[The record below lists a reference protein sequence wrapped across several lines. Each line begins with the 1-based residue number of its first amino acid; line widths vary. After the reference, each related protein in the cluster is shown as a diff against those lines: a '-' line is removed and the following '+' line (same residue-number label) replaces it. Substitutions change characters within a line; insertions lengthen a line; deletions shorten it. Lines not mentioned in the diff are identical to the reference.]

1 VTAAASRP
9 RERFGAAIALC
20 LVVGF
25 ASMAHRIGWAVLYP
39 AVVDTEGWALSEV
52 NGAYSIGNLV
62 YSAAVVLA
70 GFILDRQGV
79 RFSLIVGGAVLAGAL
94 GLVAATSAV
103 WQLYALYVLVGVGAA
118 LIGYPATV
126 KLAVILAPRRLG
138 TIVGVFSFGQ
148 GIGSM
153 LLSPIL
159 QEVLEHGGWRP
170 GFGLLAVLTAL
181 ATVPI
186 AVGLAPT
193 GSARPSVGSHVDVRS
208 LREVFRAPAFWIM
221 FGTNFCMGYLLLL
234 QAHQVAHLLDVGL
247 PGLLAASVGGAMGFC
262 IGLGGLLAGVWVDR
276 WGPGMLGLFSASV
289 LTLGVWAVLLASPE
303 AAWLAAIYAVAAGLG
318 RGALGINMS
327 VTQGRVFAGPNLGR
341 LIGFFELGF
350 GVGVAGGIWLAALWR
365 ESSGSFTYGLL
376 SAGAMAF
383 ACAAA
388 TLLVWRRYGVDSA
401 AHSR

>member
-1 VTAAASRP
+1 MTAAASRP
-9 RERFGAAIALC
+9 RERFGAAITLC
-20 LVVGF
+20 LAMGV

-39 AVVDTEGWALSEV
+39 AVVDAEGWALSEV

-70 GFILDRQGV
+70 GFILDRQGI
-79 RFSLIVGGAVLAGAL
+79 RFSLIVGGVVLAGAL
-94 GLVAATSAV
+94 GLVATTSAV
-103 WQLYALYVLVGVGAA
+103 WQLYAIYVLVGVGAA
-118 LIGYPATV
+118 LIGYPAMV

-138 TIVGVFSFGQ
+138 TVVGVFSFGQ
-148 GIGSM
+148 GIGAI

-159 QEVLEHGGWRP
+159 QEVLDHSGWRP

-186 AVGLAPT
+186 ALGLAPT
-193 GSARPSVGSHVDVRS
+193 SSARPSAGGHIDVRS
-208 LREVFRAPAFWIM
+208 LREFFRAPAFWLM
-221 FGTNFCMGYLLLL
+221 FATNISMGYLLLL

-247 PGLLAASVGGAMGFC
+247 PGLLAASLGGAMGFC
-262 IGLGGLLAGVWVDR
+262 IGLGGLLAGLWVDR
-276 WGPGMLGLFSASV
+276 WGPGMLGLFSASA
-289 LTLGVWAVLLASPE
+289 LTLGVCAVLLANPD

-341 LIGFFELGF
+341 LVGIFELGF
-350 GVGVAGGIWLAALWR
+350 GVGVSGGIWLAAVWR
-365 ESSGSFTYGLL
+365 ESFGSFAYGLL

-383 ACAAA
+383 GCAAT
-388 TLLVWRRYGVDSA
+388 TLLVWRRYGVDSVA
-401 AHSR
+401 QSR